1 MVASSV
7 PFTSLADRCLSSRC
21 HGIVGASRHAVRLR
35 QAIRASQSQAANH
48 PVLISGEA
56 GLEKTNIAALIHFGS
71 TACQQPLL
79 MLEASQLQRRRGE
92 RTAAEAKDDVAQ
104 QNLLKELSGQGG
116 SLLIKGVDQ
125 LEPAL
130 RQRLLSLATGGACG
144 EEGAPAANGFQG
156 RIYLTTDT
164 PLPDVE
170 SRCTL
175 IKVPPLRGRRQDLA
189 AWVAFELR
197 RLAPLLG
204 WQIPPLVPQELL
216 QSLLCEEWPGNNREL
231 RQRIEMG
238 LRRCAP
244 QHPKQLPAGTF
255 DAVADRL
262 PRFDLWGWK
271 PQLKRITRWSPST
284 NFVLQVVLALLFIL
298 FNLWLLRGPQQR
310 TANGAL
316 VLFWGWWWPLIVLSY
331 PLIGRLWCAFCPF
344 MIWGDISQ
352 SLALRLGWQ
361 PRRWPRG
368 DTDRWAAPL
377 MAAGFAA
384 ILLWEE
390 LADLPNTAWLS
401 SCLLLLITAG
411 AVIGSLLFE
420 KRFWCRFLCPVGG
433 MNGLFAKLS
442 MSELRARLGVCSGS
456 CSDYFCCKGDPGQSM
471 LRGRTGCPEG
481 YHPGHLGDNR
491 NCVMCLT
498 CASVCPHGSVQLRL
512 RPPGTDLQPQM
523 QPPAG
528 EAGLILVLAGGIV
541 LHHWRSL
548 LGWCSLAPESL
559 QNGPLLPRLAFALA
573 ALALPAAAW
582 LLLRGAWSL
591 GRRWQRR
598 RSSEVTSNPM
608 EVKPAQQWLLLYAL
622 LPLLWSLLLDSHLD
636 MGMAEAGLLLPRSL
650 GAIGLAAPPELLAW
664 SADPHVIGF
673 SQSLILLIGTG
684 GSIVL
689 LRRLLRPDGLGWLLL
704 SSLAVGLGLGGRLLL
719 AG

>member
-1 MVASSV
+1 
-7 PFTSLADRCLSSRC
+7 
-21 HGIVGASRHAVRLR
+21 
-35 QAIRASQSQAANH
+35 
-48 PVLISGEA
+48 
-56 GLEKTNIAALIHFGS
+56 
-71 TACQQPLL
+71 
-79 MLEASQLQRRRGE
+79 
-92 RTAAEAKDDVAQ
+92 
-104 QNLLKELSGQGG
+104 
-116 SLLIKGVDQ
+116 
-125 LEPAL
+125 
-130 RQRLLSLATGGACG
+130 
-144 EEGAPAANGFQG
+144 
-156 RIYLTTDT
+156 
-164 PLPDVE
+164 
-170 SRCTL
+170 
-175 IKVPPLRGRRQDLA
+175 
-189 AWVAFELR
+189 
-197 RLAPLLG
+197 
-204 WQIPPLVPQELL
+204 
-216 QSLLCEEWPGNNREL
+216 
-231 RQRIEMG
+231 
-238 LRRCAP
+238 
-244 QHPKQLPAGTF
+244 
-255 DAVADRL
+255 
-262 PRFDLWGWK
+262 
-271 PQLKRITRWSPST
+271 
-284 NFVLQVVLALLFIL
+284 
-298 FNLWLLRGPQQR
+298 
-310 TANGAL
+310 
-316 VLFWGWWWPLIVLSY
+316 
-331 PLIGRLWCAFCPF
+331 
-344 MIWGDISQ
+344 
-352 SLALRLGWQ
+352 
-361 PRRWPRG
+361 
-368 DTDRWAAPL
+368 